1 MVQTQ
6 TVSPLH
12 YCPRDYDVFV
22 GADVDKKKFV
32 VTMMDH
38 ANIRKTVTLPYSAE
52 QLLRTVR
59 SHFPNRRPIFAYE
72 AGPTGFGLYD
82 RLTQEGHRCLVVSP
96 SMIPHPANER
106 VKTNRLDSLKIA
118 ENLRGGQL
126 KSIHVPSLPYRYLR
140 HLVQLRDVAVKQV
153 KAAKCRIKA
162 LLLMEG
168 IPFPALAA
176 DVQWSRAV
184 LAHLKDIPCD
194 PPIRFKLDRLLTA
207 MDFARTQVLE
217 AQRELH
223 RFCQQDEEL
232 NRCTGFLK
240 SVPGI
245 GGITASHF
253 LSRVGDWRLLGNVR
267 QVASFVG
274 LVTCE
279 NSTGDR
285 VRRGPITTSGDPRLR
300 SKLVQAAWVSIRQDA
315 EMREFYRRVYRI
327 NPREYAACKAIV
339 AVARKMTMRLHAVL
353 KQQRPYEVREAVP
366 TPLTEEETIRP
377 RERLDVT
384 VESGGLCLA

>member
-1 MVQTQ
+1 MVQIQ
-6 TVSPLH
+6 SMSLH

-22 GADVDKKKFV
+22 GIDVDKKKFV

-38 ANIRKTVTLPYSAE
+38 ANTRKTVTLPYSAE
-52 QLLRTVR
+52 QLLRTVKGR
-59 SHFPNRRPIFAYE
+59 FANTRAIYAYE
-72 AGPTGFGLYD
+72 AGPTGYGLYD
-82 RLTQEGHRCLVVSP
+82 RITQEGQRCLVVSP
-96 SMIPHPANER
+96 STIPHPANER

-126 KSIHVPSLPYRYLR
+126 KTIHVPSQSYRHLR
-140 HLVQLRDVAVKQV
+140 HLVQLRDVAVNQV
-153 KAAKCRIKA
+153 KANKCRIKA

-184 LAHLKDIPCD
+184 LSRLKDLPCD
-194 PPIRFKLDRLLTA
+194 PPIRFKLDRLLA
-207 MDFARTQVLE
+207 ALDFARREVLE
-217 AQRELH
+217 AQREIR

-232 NRCTGFLK
+232 NRCIDFLK

-253 LSRVGDWRLLGNVR
+253 LARVGDWRLLGNVR

-279 NSTGDR
+279 NSTGER
-285 VRRGPITTSGDPRLR
+285 VRRGSITTSGDPRLR
-300 SKLVQAAWVSIRQDA
+300 SKLIQAAWVAIRQDA
-315 EMREFYRRVYRI
+315 EMREFYRRVFRS
-327 NPREYAACKAIV
+327 NPRDYAACKAIV

-377 RERLDVT
+377 QERLDVT
-384 VESGGLCLA
+384 AESGGFCPT

>member
-1 MVQTQ
+1 MDKTHGG
-6 TVSPLH
+6 SSLH

-22 GADVDKKKFV
+22 GIDVDKKKLV
-32 VTMMDH
+32 VTILDH
-38 ANIRKTVTLPYSAE
+38 SHTHKTLTLPYSAE
-52 QLLRTVR
+52 QLLRTVKSR
-59 SHFPNRRPIFAYE
+59 FGNARAIFAYE
-72 AGPTGFGLYD
+72 AGPTGYGLYD

-96 SMIPHPANER
+96 AMIPRPSNER

-126 KSIHVPSLPYRYLR
+126 KTIHVPSLPYRHLR
-140 HLVQLRDVAVKQV
+140 YLVQLRDVAVQQV
-153 KAAKCRIKA
+153 KANKCRVKA

-168 IPFPALAA
+168 IAFPALAA
-176 DVQWSRAV
+176 DVQWTRAV
-184 LAHLKDIPCD
+184 VSRLKELPCD
-194 PPIRFKLDRLLTA
+194 PPVRFKLDRLLA
-207 MDFARTQVLE
+207 ALDFARSQVLE
-217 AQRELH
+217 TQREIRRFCEHDNELH
-223 RFCQQDEEL
+223 RCIDY
-232 NRCTGFLK
+232 LK

-245 GGITASHF
+245 GSITASHF

-285 VRRGPITTSGDPRLR
+285 IRRGSLTSLGDPRLR
-300 SKLVQAAWVSIRQDA
+300 NKLVQAAWVAIREDA
-315 EMREFYRRVYRI
+315 EMREFYRRVFRK
-327 NPREYAACKAIV
+327 NPRDYAACKAIV
-339 AVARKMTMRLHAVL
+339 AVARKLTTRLHAVL
-353 KQQRPYEVREAVP
+353 KQQKSYEIHEVVP

-384 VESGGLCLA
+384 VESGRLCLA